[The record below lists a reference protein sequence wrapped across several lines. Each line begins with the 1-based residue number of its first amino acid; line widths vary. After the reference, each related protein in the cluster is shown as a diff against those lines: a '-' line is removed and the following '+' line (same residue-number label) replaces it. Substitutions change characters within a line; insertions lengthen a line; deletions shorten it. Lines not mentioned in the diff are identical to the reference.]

1 MLPVFACLSLSLTI
15 PAVPK
20 LTALCK
26 MRVYLAH
33 AVEQVVHVSAMFVR
47 CCDDWDFC
55 LAQMTNCSRWGFD
68 ATGMYWPAINS
79 SLFTCNTGNAN
90 IVQLYRQMCSHT
102 YVHSQ
107 VEACVCVCSSYA
119 LTSPKTLVLVMKWQI
134 KVAYAWFRPT
144 TITLQN

>member
-1 MLPVFACLSLSLTI
+1 MFPVFACLSLSLTI

-47 CCDDWDFC
+47 CCDDGDFC

-68 ATGMYWPAINS
+68 ATGMY
-79 SLFTCNTGNAN
+79 
-90 IVQLYRQMCSHT
+90 
-102 YVHSQ
+102 
-107 VEACVCVCSSYA
+107 
-119 LTSPKTLVLVMKWQI
+119 
-134 KVAYAWFRPT
+134 
-144 TITLQN
+144 